1 MQSHGNHGE
10 RAMNAMSFRVLPLV
24 AASVLSGCAH
34 VRLGQQVDVQ
44 AASAAAD
51 LTALRAGFDAKL
63 AAASARR
70 AQQDVDRP
78 WLAGAPQPV
87 AREVTLPA
95 ALRGEVQTSLMFP
108 GGRVDLVTLGEQ
120 VFLATGIQVRISPE
134 ALLPAEGF
142 SPRLASSAGSSASGT
157 AAPSASAAAAHAIA
171 PTVAVPIGA
180 HPLPRLLDL
189 AAHRLGVYW
198 KYEDSVIRFF
208 RTETRVFNVRALT
221 LKSSASASLGRSGK
235 TSGGAFES
243 TSGTRIES
251 EGGSPIDAVKAKLEP
266 FLTRAG
272 VVVANGDAS
281 GLVVVTDTRDALDRV
296 ATYLDRE
303 NKALT
308 RRVRLVFEEI
318 DVVSNNSNEQGI
330 DWNVLYARTEAALR
344 LSPLTSLVSSVAGA
358 GSSMASGRREWE
370 GTALVIKA
378 ISEIGTIVRR
388 TSVPLQTL
396 NRRPVTHAVRTTF
409 SYIDQVQ
416 VTTVASSA
424 GTSTAPSVTQKE
436 ETVGSFLTLIPDAQ
450 DDGQILLSIAYDN
463 TVAQPLKTLT
473 FGSSSNQVQLQ
484 QKTIEGMGTVQQ
496 VELRPGQPVV
506 ISGFD
511 RSHAQYDR
519 RRIDEDASLLFG
531 GSGKATKQRA
541 TTVVIVTAQVEEG
554 F

>member
-1 MQSHGNHGE
+1 
-10 RAMNAMSFRVLPLV
+10 MNTAPFRLLPLV
-24 AASVLSGCAH
+24 AVSVLSGCAH

-51 LTALRAGFDAKL
+51 VAALRAGFDAKL
-63 AAASARR
+63 AAAHARR

-134 ALLPAEGF
+134 ALLPADGF
-142 SPRLASSAGSSASGT
+142 SPRLASAAGASG
-157 AAPSASAAAAHAIA
+157 SASAASSSAAAA
-171 PTVAVPIGA
+171 LALSSTVAVPIGA

-198 KYEDSVIRFF
+198 KYEDSVIRFY

-251 EGGSPIDAVKAKLEP
+251 EGGAPIDAVKAKLEP

-344 LSPLTSLVSSVAGA
+344 LSPLTSLASSVAGA
-358 GSSMASGRREWE
+358 GSSIAAGRREWE

-378 ISEIGTIVRR
+378 ISEVGTIVRR

-519 RRIDEDASLLFG
+519 RRVDENASILFG

>member
-1 MQSHGNHGE
+1 
-10 RAMNAMSFRVLPLV
+10 MNTVSFRLLPLV
-24 AASVLSGCAH
+24 AATVLSGCAH
-34 VRLGQQVDVQ
+34 VRLGQQVDTQ

-51 LTALRAGFDAKL
+51 AAALRAGFDAKL

-70 AQQDVDRP
+70 AQQEVDRP

-87 AREVTLPA
+87 AREVSLPA
-95 ALRGEVQTSLMFP
+95 ALRADVQTALMFP
-108 GGRVDLVTLGEQ
+108 GGRVDLVTLAEQ

-134 ALLPAEGF
+134 ALLPADGF
-142 SPRLASSAGSSASGT
+142 SPRLATAAGGAG
-157 AAPSASAAAAHAIA
+157 APSAASSS
-171 PTVAVPIGA
+171 PQVMSSTVAVPIGA

-198 KYEDSVIRFF
+198 KYEDAVIRFY
-208 RTETRVFNVRALT
+208 RTETRVFDVRALT
-221 LKSSASASLGRSGK
+221 LRSSASASLGRSGK

-243 TSGTRIES
+243 SSGTRIES

-272 VVVANGDAS
+272 VVVANNDAS

-308 RRVRLVFEEI
+308 RRVRLVFEEVE
-318 DVVSNNSNEQGI
+318 VVSNNSNEQGI

-378 ISEIGTIVRR
+378 ISEVGTIVRR

-519 RRIDEDASLLFG
+519 RRVDEDAPILFG

>member
-1 MQSHGNHGE
+1 
-10 RAMNAMSFRVLPLV
+10 MNRLTFVPVLMLGV
-24 AASVLSGCAH
+24 VSGCTH
-34 VRLGQQVDVQ
+34 IRLGQQVDTQ
-44 AASAAAD
+44 AATLQAEIA
-51 LTALRAGFDAKL
+51 TLRSGFDARV
-63 AAASARR
+63 ASGTARR
-70 AQQDVDRP
+70 AQQEVDRP

-95 ALRGEVQTSLMFP
+95 ALRGDVQTSLMFP
-108 GGRVDLVTLGEQ
+108 GGRVDLLALGEQ
-120 VFLATGIQVRISPE
+120 VFLATGILVRIAPD
-134 ALLPAEGF
+134 ALLPPENF
-142 SPRLASSAGSSASGT
+142 SPRLAVGTGAGSAASAGSGSGSGGSTPQIAAS
-157 AAPSASAAAAHAIA
+157 
-171 PTVAVPIGA
+171 TVALPVGS

-198 KYEDSVIRFF
+198 KYEDSVIRFY

-221 LKSSASASLGRSGK
+221 LKASASASLGRSGK
-235 TSGGAFES
+235 AAGGAFES

-318 DVVSNNSNEQGI
+318 DVVSNNSSEQGI

-344 LSPLTSLVSSVAGA
+344 LSPLTSLASSVAGA
-358 GSSMASGRREWE
+358 GSSATSNHRDWN
-370 GTALVIKA
+370 GTAVVVKA
-378 ISEIGTIVRR
+378 LSEVGTIVRR

-424 GTSTAPSVTQKE
+424 GTSSAPSVTQKE

-473 FGSSSNQVQLQ
+473 FGSSNNQVQLQ

-519 RRIDEDASLLFG
+519 RRVDEDASILFG
-531 GSGKATKQRA
+531 GSGKVAKQRA

>member
-1 MQSHGNHGE
+1 
-10 RAMNAMSFRVLPLV
+10 MNTAPFRLLPLV
-24 AASVLSGCAH
+24 AVSVLSGCAH

-51 LTALRAGFDAKL
+51 VAALRAGFDAKL
-63 AAASARR
+63 AAAHARR

-134 ALLPAEGF
+134 ALLPVEGF
-142 SPRLASSAGSSASGT
+142 SPRLASAAGASG
-157 AAPSASAAAAHAIA
+157 SASAASSSAAAA
-171 PTVAVPIGA
+171 LALSSTVAVPIGA

-198 KYEDSVIRFF
+198 KYEDSVIRFY

-251 EGGSPIDAVKAKLEP
+251 EGGAPIDAVKAKLEP

-344 LSPLTSLVSSVAGA
+344 LSPLTSLASSVAGA
-358 GSSMASGRREWE
+358 GSSIAAGRREWE

-378 ISEIGTIVRR
+378 ISEVGTIVRR

-519 RRIDEDASLLFG
+519 RRVDEDASILFG

>member
-1 MQSHGNHGE
+1 
-10 RAMNAMSFRVLPLV
+10 MNAMAFRLLPLV
-24 AASVLSGCAH
+24 AASLLSGCAH
-34 VRLGQQVDVQ
+34 VQLGQQVDVQ

-51 LTALRAGFDAKL
+51 VAVLRAGFDAKL
-63 AAASARR
+63 AAANARR

-142 SPRLASSAGSSASGT
+142 SPRLASAAGAAGSASSGPSSSS
-157 AAPSASAAAAHAIA
+157 AAPTQAMSS
-171 PTVAVPIGA
+171 TVAVPIGA

-198 KYEDSVIRFF
+198 KYEDSVIRFY

-378 ISEIGTIVRR
+378 ISEVGTIVRR

-519 RRIDEDASLLFG
+519 RRIDEDASILFG